1 MASHA
6 DITAA
11 PFEIHLDG
19 KTYKATP
26 LTGNDLG
33 EIEEWAKARVMSV
46 AYKALDDNPDLSESS
61 RALIVDRA
69 LKHVGAMSFTQESK
83 PGEPSELERILS
95 TIKGQQLILWVACRT
110 HQPELKA
117 ADMGSSS
124 VLNLIHE
131 QVAVLWDKSG
141 FAVEI
146 EEDPADANKKS
157 RRKKKAAKAK
167 SKVRRA
173 RKSRSR

>member
-11 PFEIHLDG
+11 PFEIRLDG

-46 AYKALDDNPDLSESS
+46 AYKSLDDNPDLSHSN
-61 RALIVDRA
+61 RALVIDRA
-69 LKHVGAMSFTQESK
+69 LNHVGQMSFTQESK
-83 PGEPSELERILS
+83 AGEPSELERILS

-110 HQPELKA
+110 HQPELKPS
-117 ADMGSSS
+117 DFGSTD
-124 VLNLIHE
+124 VLSMVHE

-141 FAVEI
+141 FGVEI
-146 EEDPADANKKS
+146 EEDPADATKKS
-157 RRKKKAAKAK
+157 RRQKKATKAK
-167 SKVRRA
+167 SKVKRA

>member
-19 KTYKATP
+19 QKYKATP
-26 LTGNDLG
+26 LTGDDLG

-46 AYKALDDNPDLSESS
+46 AYKALDSNPDLSESN
-61 RALIVDRA
+61 RTLIVDRA
-69 LKHVGAMSFTQESK
+69 LHHVGRMSFTQESE
-83 PGEPSELERILS
+83 PGNPSELERILS
-95 TIKGQQLILWVACRT
+95 TIKGQQLILWIACRT

-117 ADMGSSS
+117 SDMGSSS

-146 EEDPADANKKS
+146 EEDPADAAKK
-157 RRKKKAAKAK
+157 RRAKKKAAKAR
-167 SKVRRA
+167 SKKRRA
-173 RKSRSR
+173 RKSGSR